1 MWSRGVPK
9 IQLMVRYGNQDVI
22 ALCAGLGYTDGEVVM
37 LERFL
42 S

>member
-1 MWSRGVPK
+1 
-9 IQLMVRYGNQDVI
+9 MVRYGNQDVI